1 MNVADRIVEALVA
14 EGVTLAA
21 GIAGNDVGKILDALG
36 RADAIDLVYVRQ
48 ERAAIDICDGFARA
62 SGRVAVCF
70 TDSGPAAANIMGG
83 MVNSFGDGTPV
94 LFFAGHNERT
104 SVPAGTTKE
113 LPFLE
118 VFGPVSKYA
127 EIIRDPSQ
135 TAEILRRAFMALRT
149 GRPGPV
155 VIGMPAD
162 VSAMELEDFDYRPV
176 ASRPR
181 VRGGADPEMVAKAVE
196 MIAAAERPYLYVG
209 AGVLQSDASAKLV
222 EFAELLTLPCATTL
236 NGKSAFPENHP
247 LALGLGGFA
256 RAAYTTLPA
265 AMCADNADLILT
277 IGAGFRQ
284 QIGRAHV

>member
-1 MNVADRIVEALVA
+1 MDRR
-14 EGVTLAA
+14 
-21 GIAGNDVGKILDALG
+21 LG

-135 TAEILRRAFMALRT
+135 TAEILRRAFMALRRVRSSGSIDRSRKAREAGVVFFT
-149 GRPGPV
+149 NHSAASTSDVARNIALDRFSDKGVEIDIEPFYETARLLYEGPWVAERYLVVRPVLASSPDDIHPDSRSRLAYVKAPGPEAAPGPV
-155 VIGMPAD
+155 Q
-162 VSAMELEDFDYRPV
+162 VSPRTQGAYPGIRDSSTSSICL
-176 ASRPR
+176 ASRNF
-181 VRGGADPEMVAKAVE
+181 
-196 MIAAAERPYLYVG
+196 
-209 AGVLQSDASAKLV
+209 SA
-222 EFAELLTLPCATTL
+222 
-236 NGKSAFPENHP
+236 
-247 LALGLGGFA
+247 
-256 RAAYTTLPA
+256 
-265 AMCADNADLILT
+265 
-277 IGAGFRQ
+277 
-284 QIGRAHV
+284 